1 MSKTAEQHL
10 YESYVGCNNLYKL
23 SKANSISETSNLKS
37 PRHNLSSDLKVV
49 ENYTLGLLTE
59 ECGEVSQAAGKCI
72 RFGID
77 TPGPKNLTGRE
88 MLNLECGDILAAIE
102 YGIQKGVLDKE
113 KIQKYMVDKLEKLL
127 NPNSVD
133 NLGRRLA
140 P

>member
-1 MSKTAEQHL
+1 MSKTAEQFRK
-10 YESYVGCNNLYKL
+10 ENLPTARDNVWWQSLIDAKTKEREEKQKIL
-23 SKANSISETSNLKS
+23 I
-37 PRHNLSSDLKVV
+37 

-59 ECGEVSQAAGKCI
+59 ECGEISQAAGKCI

-77 TPGPKNLTGRE
+77 TPGPKSLTGRE

>member
-1 MSKTAEQHL
+1 MVVFPLLPVIAIILASVYLE
-10 YESYVGCNNLYKL
+10 
-23 SKANSISETSNLKS
+23 ANSISETSDLKS
-37 PRHNLSSDLKVV
+37 PRHNLSSEV

-77 TPGPKNLTGRE
+77 TPGPKSLTGRE
-88 MLNLECGDILAAIE
+88 MLNLECGDILAANE

-113 KIQKYMVDKLEKLL
+113 KIQKYMSNKLEKLL